1 MDVEDDSDGE
11 TAASF
16 CEDEQPVIN
25 VSPSKVA
32 INNTGNNKREFLNIG
47 NLSRKGPQGEK

>member
-32 INNTGNNKREFLNIG
+32 ANKNKREFLNIG
-47 NLSRKGPQGEK
+47 NLSRKGPQGDK